1 MKRRRDNAGHSCLH
15 QPLGYGI
22 KNETRLEEIMKK
34 VLVSLLLVSAALLCS
49 CTKQGEQKSS
59 AYIAKVGSEV
69 ITQEDV
75 NREFKGLP
83 PQIQNMFAGPDGAE
97 KFADELVKREML
109 SQEAK
114 KKGFENDA
122 EYKKKVEE
130 FKKLTLISLLL
141 QKEVEEKAKVTDKDV
156 KDYYEAH
163 KAELTTNNQVR
174 ASHILVKNEEEA
186 NKILEQVRKGADFA
200 KIAKEKSIDTGSAK
214 NGGDLGFFSRGQM
227 VPEFENAAFALKQGE
242 VGGPLKTQFGY
253 HIIKVTG
260 KKEGTVVEFEKV
272 KDLLTQKV
280 TAEKQ
285 KQVFDTYLN
294 ELKKSYKVEINKDAL
309 AKVWKDTKDKTGG
322 VNEKAGQPTAKPE
335 SAK

>member
-1 MKRRRDNAGHSCLH
+1 MERKRDNAGHLCLH
-15 QPLGYGI
+15 QPFGYGI
-22 KNETRLEEIMKK
+22 KNKTRLEEKMKK
-34 VLVSLLLVSAALLCS
+34 VLASLLFVSAALLCS

-75 NREFKGLP
+75 NRELKGLP
-83 PQIQNMFAGPDGAE
+83 PQIQNMFSGPDGAE

-186 NKILEQVRKGADFA
+186 KKILEQVKKGADFA
-200 KIAKEKSIDTGSAK
+200 KIAKEKSVDAGSAK

-242 VGGPLKTQFGY
+242 VGGPVKTQFGY

-260 KKEGTVVEFEKV
+260 KKEGKIVEFEKV

-285 KQVFDTYLN
+285 KQVFDSYMN

-309 AKVWKDTKDKTGG
+309 AKMWKDTKDKTVGA
-322 VNEKAGQPTAKPE
+322 NEKSGQPTAKPE

>member
-1 MKRRRDNAGHSCLH
+1 MMK
-15 QPLGYGI
+15 
-22 KNETRLEEIMKK
+22 TM
-34 VLVSLLLVSAALLCS
+34 LVSLLLVAVALFCA

-75 NREFKGLP
+75 NRELKGLP
-83 PQIQNMFAGPDGAE
+83 PQIQGMFSGPEGAE

-114 KKGFENDA
+114 KKGFDNDA

-141 QKEVEEKAKVTDKDV
+141 QKEIEEKSKVTDKDV

-186 NKILEQVRKGADFA
+186 KKILDQVRKGADFA

-242 VGGPLKTQFGY
+242 VGGPVKTQFGY

-260 KKEGTVVEFEKV
+260 KKEGKIVEFDKV

-285 KQVFDTYLN
+285 KQVFDSYMN

-309 AKVWKDTKDKTGG
+309 AKMWKDMKDKTGG
-322 VNEKAGQPTAKPE
+322 ANEKSGQPTAKPE